1 MLNQEGFLSPDIELF
16 EKNIE
21 KEYSLLLEKL
31 KSYNMFFQE
40 TAFKIKGRKNELAH
54 WCLLA
59 LYIRSLSTYQS
70 IIILSKKGIT
80 TEANVLLRS
89 LVEIQYIIVALSKYP
104 ALAKEYLGQEAIE
117 MKKILK
123 NSRKWSDKISKDTL
137 LHEVEDKLQ
146 EVEKEIDL
154 NKLKKYTIK
163 DFAQSADL
171 LLDYEIYYAILCLT
185 GHSNIYDVKKHFV
198 FDDNGIISSF
208 NWGPDKNNI
217 NTVLGIATETMF
229 RLLSPLRDV
238 FEVNIEDDYAKYF
251 DDFVELRPKLKKHT

>member
-117 MKKILK
+117 MKGTSK
-123 NSRKWSDKISKDTL
+123 N
-137 LHEVEDKLQ
+137 
-146 EVEKEIDL
+146 
-154 NKLKKYTIK
+154 
-163 DFAQSADL
+163 
-171 LLDYEIYYAILCLT
+171 
-185 GHSNIYDVKKHFV
+185 
-198 FDDNGIISSF
+198 
-208 NWGPDKNNI
+208 
-217 NTVLGIATETMF
+217 
-229 RLLSPLRDV
+229 
-238 FEVNIEDDYAKYF
+238 
-251 DDFVELRPKLKKHT
+251 